1 MPKPLTI
8 NFDTF
13 KEMFQLENPDLHLEV
28 DLGIEDP
35 QIDLYHTILSG
46 IKSTYAPHFDAK
58 KSNVKNFKVYSGESA
73 KLQSVTHI
81 DFEVPSTDKSQS
93 PQRYL
98 ATVLYALGAHP
109 SDPKKRGIDVS
120 FSMLGKIESSA
131 EGNIDLEI
139 VPAEMKCRQIT
150 GKNSNLVPVDVNF
163 PNNVKGAVCY
173 ADAIFRCFLDGTTI
187 DYCEIQDWLI
197 YRDGIRRRCLILIDL
212 LWAEA
217 ARLEDLP
224 PDDLL
229 NAACAKEKT
238 GWMNRKRI
246 YNECKRVCGGIR
258 FYKVIYFTYFLRHS
272 EFFKWHL
279 LVGLSRKR
287 LEKLNKEWTARLL
300 QH

>member
-1 MPKPLTI
+1 M
-8 NFDTF
+8 
-13 KEMFQLENPDLHLEV
+13 
-28 DLGIEDP
+28 ED
-35 QIDLYHTILSG
+35 DMT
-46 IKSTYAPHFDAK
+46 T
-58 KSNVKNFKVYSGESA
+58 
-73 KLQSVTHI
+73 
-81 DFEVPSTDKSQS
+81 
-93 PQRYL
+93 L
-98 ATVLYALGAHP
+98 ATVALAVIGFMQTFIFIAQRRQSQLGLIETLRKQWVDNKDYWGTLVFISREKDEYYKILSKDKIATLKKKISNATNDTPTIWVFDPAKVIFALLSDACIKVLQGHLTVSDVYSIFGTEILRHSRPLHMFLY
-109 SDPKKRGIDVS
+109 KRRYYYR
-120 FSMLGKIESSA
+120 MM
-131 EGNIDLEI
+131 EGNEKHDR
-139 VPAEMKCRQIT
+139 VR
-150 GKNSNLVPVDVNF
+150 
-163 PNNVKGAVCY
+163 
-173 ADAIFRCFLDGTTI
+173 R
-187 DYCEIQDWLI
+187 EIQDWLI

-246 YNECKRVCGGIR
+246 YNECKRVCGVIR

-287 LEKLNKEWTARLL
+287 LEKLNKEWIARLL